1 MIGLQSKRVFLP
13 LLLTL
18 VLVAAAS
25 GICWGIIMPSHE
37 VYVYIDG
44 NRLLF
49 PDQQPY
55 VDEMG
60 RTMVPLRHCAQ
71 TLGATV
77 NWDQDK
83 QQALVKKPGPNN
95 ALTVITLAVG
105 QKQVIIDDVTVKE
118 MDVAP
123 VLRYDRVMVPL
134 RFISEYLG
142 FEVRWDGKARS
153 AHVFT
158 RNQSEAEKM
167 QIIND
172 TAKTVKELPRV
183 NSAENLQRLLNES
196 NASVI
201 GIKRLAI
208 DAAEAEVTPQNAKS
222 AANFDTAAKWDEYSE
237 TNVQVQGVD
246 EADIIKTDGKYI
258 YMIKNNS
265 VQVIKA
271 FPAEQM
277 AVASQI
283 ELKDR
288 PREIYIDADRLIII
302 NDVLRYNPYP
312 LPLPEKTTMV
322 KRISYYPGQTSI
334 EIYNT
339 LDKSQPVLVDE
350 YVLGGSYVSS
360 RKIDNKVYVIT
371 SEHIYQ
377 PYEPVYYINGQ
388 PKTKS
393 YQEICYFPDIIHNSY
408 LHLGQ
413 IILGDSNQINVETFL
428 GSGNNIYCSQDNLY
442 VAAQHYYPRLNDYA
456 GSAGENTLL
465 YKFAVKDKIEYK
477 ARGMVPGT
485 LLNQFSMDEYDS
497 YFRVATTQKQQWSS
511 VGSSN
516 AVYILDSNLEQV
528 SSIEDIAP
536 GERIYSARFME
547 DRAYLVTFEQLDPF
561 FVLDMNP
568 KQPKVLGKLKIPGF
582 SNYLHPFGENRVIG
596 LGKEVV
602 DSKWGLREAGVKLS
616 MFDVS
621 NVNDPLEIHKE
632 IIGSYNSSS
641 PATHDHKAFLSY
653 GDLVAFPVTVYESSE
668 GNPSNAWFEFQGVY
682 VYQVLKDGFQY
693 KGRITHLDSQDYLK
707 AGQYWR
713 DGSKEVKRVL
723 CIGDTLYSLSDTMIK
738 ANQIQALR
746 EINSLML
753 P

>member
-1 MIGLQSKRVFLP
+1 VIGLQSKRVFLP

-158 RNQSEAEKM
+158 QNQSESEKL
-167 QIIND
+167 QIIKD
-172 TAKTVKELPRV
+172 SAETVKELPRV
-183 NSAENLQRLLNES
+183 NSAENLQRLLDES
-196 NASVI
+196 NSSMI
-201 GIKRLAI
+201 NTKRLAVGS
-208 DAAEAEVTPQNAKS
+208 AEAEAIPQSVNS
-222 AANFDTAAKWDEYSE
+222 VAAGDTAAKSEEYSK
-237 TNVQVQGVD
+237 TNTQVQGVD
-246 EADIIKTDGKYI
+246 EADIIKTDGEYI

-265 VQVIKA
+265 IQVIKA

-277 AVASQI
+277 AVESQI
-283 ELKDR
+283 QLEAK
-288 PREIYIDADRLIII
+288 PREIYIDAGRLIVI
-302 NDVLRYNPYP
+302 NDNQRYGLQPLR
-312 LPLPEKTTMV
+312 LPEYTTMA
-322 KRISYYPGQTSI
+322 KRISYYPGETSI

-339 LDKSQPVLVDE
+339 LDKSHPVLADE

-388 PKTKS
+388 PRTKS
-393 YQEICYFPDIIHNSY
+393 YQEISYFPDIIHNSY

-413 IILGDSNQINVETFL
+413 IKLGDSNQINVETFL

-442 VAAQHYYPRLNDYA
+442 VAEQHYYPRLNDYA
-456 GSAGENTLL
+456 GYAGENTVL
-465 YKFAVKDKIEYK
+465 YKFAIKDNIEYK
-477 ARGMVPGT
+477 ARGIVPGT
-485 LLNQFSMDEYDS
+485 LLNQFSMDEYNN
-497 YFRVATTQKQQWSS
+497 YFRIATTQSQRSNM
-511 VGSSN
+511 GSSN
-516 AVYILDSNLEQV
+516 AVYILNSDLEQV
-528 SSIEDIAP
+528 NSIEGIAP
-536 GERIYSARFME
+536 GSADSRPICDLQGDFFIY
-547 DRAYLVTFEQLDPF
+547 TPF
-561 FVLDMNP
+561 SIVPM
-568 KQPKVLGKLKIPGF
+568 IYCIF
-582 SNYLHPFGENRVIG
+582 S
-596 LGKEVV
+596 
-602 DSKWGLREAGVKLS
+602 
-616 MFDVS
+616 
-621 NVNDPLEIHKE
+621 
-632 IIGSYNSSS
+632 
-641 PATHDHKAFLSY
+641 
-653 GDLVAFPVTVYESSE
+653 
-668 GNPSNAWFEFQGVY
+668 
-682 VYQVLKDGFQY
+682 
-693 KGRITHLDSQDYLK
+693 
-707 AGQYWR
+707 
-713 DGSKEVKRVL
+713 
-723 CIGDTLYSLSDTMIK
+723 
-738 ANQIQALR
+738 
-746 EINSLML
+746 
-753 P
+753 